1 LDTSNDQMVSVKGD
15 NIQVLR
21 PKMTMTR
28 EEAVR
33 HACWILV
40 LAGLDRSHVFQQIA
54 VIENA

>member
-1 LDTSNDQMVSVKGD
+1 MDTSNDQMVSVKGD

-40 LAGLDRSHVFQQIA
+40 LAGLDRSHVLLQLEA
-54 VIENA
+54 IENT